1 MRNLT
6 EKQLAELF
14 EEIERKLIESLK
26 RNLPNHKD
34 WESDLEF
41 DWPAWQAEKVK
52 SLERFRKENEAIMR
66 EYRETISKE
75 TRVLLEEQFHES
87 AGEADKLFENGISE
101 SVTDDSFFDIWDEK
115 LESLIEEMQGK
126 ERMAQTAALRTMDD
140 VYRQTLMRADTALQT
155 GSVTLQKAIELAAE
169 DFAKQGINC
178 IEYRDGRRVNIADY
192 AYMALKTSNTRAALL
207 GGAKQRMALGIDT
220 VRVSSYGGCSDTCL
234 PWQGNVYIDDVFAVF
249 SGEVAGDRGK
259 SRNGIWYMLLSVA
272 VKAGLFH
279 PNCRH
284 TLTAYREGAREPMR
298 FDEEKVRENYR
309 LEQKQR
315 AMERKIRKWKRME
328 AAAYDPTVKKAY
340 GNKIKEAQSELRDFI
355 NLHDDVLRR
364 DPWREK
370 TYGTPNVGR
379 EKNPNA
385 EQFERY
391 KARLGDKAPQS
402 LEAFERIKY
411 GDETEWKN
419 LQTEYRFTGI
429 VDRMTTKYP
438 NLRVFKSP
446 NDIPP
451 EYSEAVQKLPKNQQ
465 EGLYHYSHY
474 EEGVKM
480 NKYLGGVPGVTL
492 SPDERTHMENTIA
505 GLQNCNLP
513 YDTLLWRGTES
524 KLLEGFD
531 DLPSRLAEWKK
542 HKLHYNGFA
551 STSILKDASYIENPK
566 KNVQLLLV
574 KRGRQN
580 GAAYIETIS
589 YNRANGK
596 PLEYEVL
603 LQSDTEYRIIEA
615 QTFKG
620 KYIIVAEVL

>member
-26 RNLPNHKD
+26 RNLPAHKE
-34 WESDLEF
+34 WEKDLEF

-87 AGEADKLFENGISE
+87 AGEADELFESGISE

-126 ERMAQTAALRTMDD
+126 ERMVQTAALRTMDD
-140 VYRQTLMRADTALQT
+140 VYRQTLVRADTALQT
-155 GSVTLQKAIELAAE
+155 GSVTLQKAIELAVE

-249 SGEVAGDRGK
+249 GGEVAGDRGK

-284 TLTAYREGAREPMR
+284 TLTSYREGAREPMR

-315 AMERKIRKWKRME
+315 AMERKIRKWKRM
-328 AAAYDPTVKKAY
+328 
-340 GNKIKEAQSELRDFI
+340 G
-355 NLHDDVLRR
+355 
-364 DPWREK
+364 
-370 TYGTPNVGR
+370 
-379 EKNPNA
+379 
-385 EQFERY
+385 
-391 KARLGDKAPQS
+391 
-402 LEAFERIKY
+402 
-411 GDETEWKN
+411 
-419 LQTEYRFTGI
+419 
-429 VDRMTTKYP
+429 
-438 NLRVFKSP
+438 
-446 NDIPP
+446 
-451 EYSEAVQKLPKNQQ
+451 
-465 EGLYHYSHY
+465 
-474 EEGVKM
+474 
-480 NKYLGGVPGVTL
+480 
-492 SPDERTHMENTIA
+492 
-505 GLQNCNLP
+505 
-513 YDTLLWRGTES
+513 
-524 KLLEGFD
+524 
-531 DLPSRLAEWKK
+531 SRL
-542 HKLHYNGFA
+542 
-551 STSILKDASYIENPK
+551 
-566 KNVQLLLV
+566 
-574 KRGRQN
+574 
-580 GAAYIETIS
+580 
-589 YNRANGK
+589 
-596 PLEYEVL
+596 
-603 LQSDTEYRIIEA
+603 
-615 QTFKG
+615 
-620 KYIIVAEVL
+620 